1 MKKSILAI
9 SERKEVLKEL
19 RKELLKY
26 YEVITFNN
34 LLDGLDM
41 LRESDFDVVILDQYL
56 TWFNFSDAK
65 KKLNGVGKE
74 FVTIGLIDEE
84 TDEVLEELD
93 KAGIYSYTVKPINGE
108 EIVKLIKPALA
119 NVETIKKYKKLK
131 EKVAELEE
139 QKEIVGQ
146 SVKIKE
152 VRSKIDKIASTDLPI
167 LITGE
172 GGVGKT
178 LVAREIYRKSDR
190 RKKDFVTINCG
201 TMTSETLERELF
213 GYERGAF
220 PGAISSKKGI
230 IEEIDGGTL
239 FLDEIAGIDIKIQT
253 KILRVIEYGEYKR
266 VGGTRAK
273 RVDVR
278 FIVSTDK
285 DLRDEIEKGKFRKD
299 LYHRLTGFKVE
310 VPPLRERKEDIPL
323 LSNYFLN
330 GIAKDLNRQIPVLSG
345 EVMKYLMEYAFP
357 GNIRELRNMLERMI
371 ILSDEKIIG
380 IENLPLEIKMKSD
393 TVENK
398 TVIGLGPLKDILEKE
413 IFSLDDVERVVIAMA
428 LQRTRW
434 NKQETAKIL
443 GIGRTTLYEKIRK
456 YKLDDK

>member
-1 MKKSILAI
+1 MKKSVLAI

-108 EIVKLIKPALA
+108 EIVKLIKPALV

-131 EKVAELEE
+131 EKVMELEE

-178 LVAREIYRKSDR
+178 LVAREIY
-190 RKKDFVTINCG
+190 KKAT
-201 TMTSETLERELF
+201 EER
-213 GYERGAF
+213 
-220 PGAISSKKGI
+220 
-230 IEEIDGGTL
+230 
-239 FLDEIAGIDIKIQT
+239 
-253 KILRVIEYGEYKR
+253 KIL
-266 VGGTRAK
+266 
-273 RVDVR
+273 
-278 FIVSTDK
+278 
-285 DLRDEIEKGKFRKD
+285 
-299 LYHRLTGFKVE
+299 
-310 VPPLRERKEDIPL
+310 L
-323 LSNYFLN
+323 L
-330 GIAKDLNRQIPVLSG
+330 
-345 EVMKYLMEYAFP
+345 
-357 GNIRELRNMLERMI
+357 
-371 ILSDEKIIG
+371 
-380 IENLPLEIKMKSD
+380 
-393 TVENK
+393 
-398 TVIGLGPLKDILEKE
+398 
-413 IFSLDDVERVVIAMA
+413 
-428 LQRTRW
+428 
-434 NKQETAKIL
+434 
-443 GIGRTTLYEKIRK
+443 
-456 YKLDDK
+456 

>member
-9 SERKEVLKEL
+9 SERKEVLKEI

-41 LRESDFDVVILDQYL
+41 LRESDFDIILLDQYL

-84 TDEVLEELD
+84 TEEILEELERA
-93 KAGIYSYTVKPINGE
+93 KIYSYALKPINGE
-108 EIVKLIKPALA
+108 EIVKLIRPAVE
-119 NVETIKKYKKLK
+119 NVETVKKYKKLK
-131 EKVAELEE
+131 EKFNELEE

-146 SVKIKE
+146 SSKIKE
-152 VRSKIDKIASTDLPI
+152 VKAKIEKMASTDLPI

-172 GGVGKT
+172 SGVGKT

-190 RKKDFVTINCG
+190 RRKDFLTLNCG
-201 TMTSETLERELF
+201 TMNSENLDRELF
-213 GYERGAF
+213 GYDRGSF
-220 PGAISSKKGI
+220 PGALSSKKGI
-230 IEEIDGGTL
+230 LEELDGGTL
-239 FLDEIAGIDIKIQT
+239 FLDEITGIETKIQG
-253 KILRVIEYGEYKR
+253 KILRVIEYGEYKKI
-266 VGGTRAK
+266 GGTRSK
-273 RVDVR
+273 RTDVR

-285 DLRDEIEKGKFRKD
+285 DLREEVEKGKFRKD

-323 LSNYFLN
+323 LSNYFINL
-330 GIAKDLNRQIPVLSG
+330 IAKDLNKQIPVLSG
-345 EVMKYLMEYAFP
+345 EVMKYLMEYSFP
-357 GNIRELRNMLERMI
+357 GNIRELRNMLERMV
-371 ILSDEKIIG
+371 ILSDERIID

-398 TVIGLGPLKDILEKE
+398 TVTGLGPLKEILEKE
-413 IFSLDDVERVVIAMA
+413 IFSLDEVEKVVIAMA

>member
-1 MKKSILAI
+1 MKKSVLAI

-65 KKLNGVGKE
+65 KKLNGVGKD

-84 TDEVLEELD
+84 TEEVLEELD
-93 KAGIYSYTVKPINGE
+93 KAGIYSYAIKPINGE

-178 LVAREIYRKSDR
+178 LVAREIY
-190 RKKDFVTINCG
+190 KKAT
-201 TMTSETLERELF
+201 EER
-213 GYERGAF
+213 
-220 PGAISSKKGI
+220 
-230 IEEIDGGTL
+230 
-239 FLDEIAGIDIKIQT
+239 
-253 KILRVIEYGEYKR
+253 KIL
-266 VGGTRAK
+266 
-273 RVDVR
+273 
-278 FIVSTDK
+278 
-285 DLRDEIEKGKFRKD
+285 
-299 LYHRLTGFKVE
+299 
-310 VPPLRERKEDIPL
+310 L
-323 LSNYFLN
+323 L
-330 GIAKDLNRQIPVLSG
+330 
-345 EVMKYLMEYAFP
+345 
-357 GNIRELRNMLERMI
+357 
-371 ILSDEKIIG
+371 
-380 IENLPLEIKMKSD
+380 
-393 TVENK
+393 
-398 TVIGLGPLKDILEKE
+398 
-413 IFSLDDVERVVIAMA
+413 
-428 LQRTRW
+428 
-434 NKQETAKIL
+434 
-443 GIGRTTLYEKIRK
+443 
-456 YKLDDK
+456 